1 MGILRVT
8 QGIIAQRM
16 LNNLQNQSQRILD
29 LQTQLATGLRVN
41 SPSDSPIDARRAINT
56 RSTITKNEQY
66 LRNISIV
73 SPRLEETV
81 TAIQTMSDNL
91 LRARELTI
99 QGANGTNDQVALDAI
114 AEEINQ
120 ILEAA
125 VNTANHQTGS
135 LYIFGGTR
143 TNTLPYDV
151 TRDANGNITA
161 VTYQG
166 NAEKILVNVGDGLTV
181 PTNEAGSTVFQ
192 SSQDIFQVLIDI
204 RDNLF
209 AGDRGNLQNARL
221 TELESAR
228 QQLSQ
233 AQSRVGAI
241 QNRLAR
247 TETEIEDFQVQLQ
260 ELLSDSIDAD
270 FADVMINLN
279 MQSNAFQA
287 ALSAGARIIQP
298 SLLDFIR

>member
-1 MGILRVT
+1 MGVLRVT
-8 QGIIAQRM
+8 QGILAQRA
-16 LNNLQNQSQRILD
+16 LTNIQNQSRRILE
-29 LQTQLATGLRVN
+29 LQTQLSTGLRVN
-41 SPSDSPIDARRAINT
+41 TPSDKPIDARRAINT
-56 RSTITKNEQY
+56 RASIAKNEQY
-66 LRNISIV
+66 LENISTV

-91 LRARELTI
+91 LRARELTL
-99 QGANGTNDQVALDAI
+99 QGANGTNDQTSLDAL

-143 TNTLPYDV
+143 TTTPAFDV
-151 TRDANGNITA
+151 TRDANGDITA

-166 NAEKILVNVGDGLTV
+166 NTEDIEIAVGDGITV
-181 PTNEAGSTVFQ
+181 TTNEPGSTVFQ
-192 SSQDIFQVLIDI
+192 GSQDIFQTLIDI
-204 RDNLF
+204 RDNLLS
-209 AGDRGNLQNARL
+209 GDQASLQDARL
-221 TELESAR
+221 TELETER

-233 AQSRVGAI
+233 AMSRVGAV
-241 QNRLAR
+241 QNRLER
-247 TETEIEDFQVQLQ
+247 TELELEDFQIQLE

-270 FADVMINLN
+270 FAEVVISLN
-279 MQSNAFQA
+279 AQSNAFQA
-287 ALSAGARIIQP
+287 ALSAAAQVIQP

>member
-181 PTNEAGSTVFQ
+181 PTNEVGSTVFQ

-209 AGDRGNLQNARL
+209 AGDQGSLQNARL

-233 AQSRVGAI
+233 AQSRVGAV

-247 TETEIEDFQVQLQ
+247 TETEISDFQVQLQ

-298 SLLDFIR
+298 SLLDFLG